1 MNFLDNY
8 VSESII
14 DKIKTRYNKKTLCV
28 LMEREENV
36 KKVLDYFKELGLNIE
51 TIVLNRLDLLLINY
65 KHLKEK
71 IDSYQQDLIIPAL
84 KDDISTL
91 DYILVSEG

>member
-14 DKIKTRYNKKTLCV
+14 DKIKTRYSKKTLCA
-28 LMEREENV
+28 LIESEENV
-36 KKVLDYFKELGLNIE
+36 KKVLDYFKELGLSIE
-51 TIVLNRLDLLLINY
+51 TILLNRLDLLLINY
-65 KHLKEK
+65 KHLKEN
-71 IDSYQQDLIIPAL
+71 IDSYQQDLLIPVL
-84 KDDISTL
+84 KDDISNL

>member
-65 KHLKEK
+65 KHLKDK

>member
-36 KKVLDYFKELGLNIE
+36 KNVLDYFKELGLNIE

-71 IDSYQQDLIIPAL
+71 IYLMDLL
-84 KDDISTL
+84 GKL
-91 DYILVSEG
+91 

>member
-8 VSESII
+8 VSTSII
-14 DKIKTRYNKKTLCV
+14 DKIKTRYSKKTLCA

-65 KHLKEK
+65 KHLKDK